1 MSTKKSREYLFLN
14 IMFKI
19 IFNIRVRGRKPTS
32 FLLTSFIVSL
42 CFPSGLGGK
51 VSAFNAEDPD
61 LIPGSGKSLGE
72 GNGNLLQ
79 YSCLEIPM
87 DRGACQATVHGV
99 TKSLMWLS
107 NYHFHCVIGMHLKR
121 NYLFIFYT
129 KNSLYW
135 GIPINNTVIVSGE

>member
-1 MSTKKSREYLFLN
+1 
-14 IMFKI
+14 MFEI
-19 IFNIRVRGRKPTS
+19 IFNICVRGRKPTS

-51 VSAFNAEDPD
+51 VSACNAEDPD

-72 GNGNLLQ
+72 GNGNPLQ

-87 DRGACQATVHGV
+87 DRGACQATVRGV

-107 NYHFHCVIGMHLKR
+107 NYHFHCVIGMHFKKII
-121 NYLFIFYT
+121 YLFFTPKTFCTGVYQLT
-129 KNSLYW
+129 TL
-135 GIPINNTVIVSGE
+135 